1 MRWFQLQR
9 VSAVALVI
17 FLTLHMVVLHY
28 PPFHIDFSRIIERM
42 AQPLWKAIDI
52 AFLFFVLV
60 HAVAGA
66 YAVLTDLQAVARYR
80 RILAGTVIALGVAG
94 FVYGAATILAF
105 QPPA

>member
-66 YAVLTDLQAVARYR
+66 YAVLTDLQAVARFR

>member
-17 FLTLHMVVLHY
+17 FLTVHMVVLHY

-66 YAVLTDLQAVARYR
+66 YAVLTDLQAVARFR
-80 RILAGTVIALGVAG
+80 RILAGMGIGVGAG
-94 FVYGAATILAF
+94 GGGYGGGSR
-105 QPPA
+105 